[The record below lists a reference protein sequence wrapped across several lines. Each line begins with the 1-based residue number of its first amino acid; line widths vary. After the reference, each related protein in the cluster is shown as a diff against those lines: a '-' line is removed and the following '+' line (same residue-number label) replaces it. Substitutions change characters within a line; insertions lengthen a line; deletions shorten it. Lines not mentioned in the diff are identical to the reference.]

1 LILKAHP
8 IPFSL
13 TAIMPRLLLVALAT
27 LCASCATS
35 TLPTA
40 ESLTFATQQLRQQ
53 AQPEFDDLDRQRSA
67 GTLSATDHAAAKTAI
82 EKRIGDDARQSAWTR
97 HFLAQSERKALGLP
111 TPDQP
116 VANTPPNAMLGGAA
130 GGSVIGDGTLYRPF
144 TQQSQGAAG
153 LNFNGG
159 FLPTV
164 GTMNNASTRYVQP
177 AQ

>member
-1 LILKAHP
+1 MSRL
-8 IPFSL
+8 L
-13 TAIMPRLLLVALAT
+13 TAALFTLLSACT
-27 LCASCATS
+27 TS
-35 TLPTA
+35 SLPTA
-40 ESLTFATQQLRQQ
+40 ETLTQATQQLRQQ
-53 AQPEFDDLDRQRSA
+53 AQPEFDELDRLRAA
-67 GTLSATDHAAAKTAI
+67 GSLSQEDYIASKAGLD
-82 EKRIGDDARQSAWTR
+82 KRIADAARQSAWTR

-116 VANTPPNAMLGGAA
+116 IAINPPNAMMGGAA

-159 FLPTV
+159 FLPSA

>member
-1 LILKAHP
+1 LILNLGF
-8 IPFSL
+8 IPVRFFP
-13 TAIMPRLLLVALAT
+13 IMPRLLLVALVT
-27 LCASCATS
+27 LFSSCASS
-35 TLPTA
+35 SLPTA
-40 ESLTFATQQLRQQ
+40 DSLTRATQQLRQQ
-53 AQPEFDDLDRQRSA
+53 AQPEFDELDRQRAA
-67 GTLSATDHAAAKTAI
+67 GSLSQEDHAASKAAL
-82 EKRIGDDARQSAWTR
+82 EKRIADDARQSAWTR

-116 VANTPPNAMLGGAA
+116 VAITPPNAMMGGAA
-130 GGSVIGDGTLYRPF
+130 GGTVIGDGTLYRPF

-159 FLPTV
+159 FLPSA